1 MTLDRLFGTFA
12 DIGYAA
18 VELWARPDDFEEVVK
33 LAKKHGLV
41 VASMIGHASLTDGLT
56 KRSNHDRI
64 EAELRTSIE
73 VAAHHGIPG
82 LICLSGNRQPYQS
95 EIEAIEAVAD
105 GLRRVA
111 S

>member
-1 MTLDRLFGTFA
+1 MRIKQSVCYPLFKAPEMTLDRLFGTFA

-56 KRSNHDRI
+56 KRS
-64 EAELRTSIE
+64 
-73 VAAHHGIPG
+73 
-82 LICLSGNRQPYQS
+82 
-95 EIEAIEAVAD
+95 
-105 GLRRVA
+105 
-111 S
+111 